1 MDLSRISPL
10 KLNLGAG
17 RRAIDGFLSVDLQGE
32 PDIRADV
39 RSLPMIRDGI
49 VDEALTVHVLEHFY
63 RWEAPAALAEWFRI
77 LKPGGA
83 LIIEV
88 PDLHKVAHNIL
99 NNPDLR
105 AGVWGLFGDPKYQ
118 DPIMVHRWCWSA
130 EELGTELQAAGFIK
144 IRKKEPVYH
153 KKYRDMRIECRK
165 PEAS

>member
-77 LKPGGA
+77 L
-83 LIIEV
+83 
-88 PDLHKVAHNIL
+88 L

-130 EELGTELQAAGFIK
+130 EELGAELQAAGFIK